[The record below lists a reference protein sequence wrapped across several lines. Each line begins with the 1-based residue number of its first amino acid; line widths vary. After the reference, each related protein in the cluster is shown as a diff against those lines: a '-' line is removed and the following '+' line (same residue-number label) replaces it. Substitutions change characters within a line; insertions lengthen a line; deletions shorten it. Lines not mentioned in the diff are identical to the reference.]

1 MNTTTNKPDISLLV
15 PVFNEAENIDH
26 LLARLN
32 SVIDKISLQ
41 VEYVFVNDG
50 SSDNTLHLLLSA
62 QKNDKRIAI
71 LDLSRNF
78 GKEAAL
84 TAALDFCRGR
94 AAIPID
100 ADLQDPPEILP
111 ELIEKWNEG
120 YEVVNAVRRSRRE
133 EGFAKRF
140 TAFLFYRFIGRL
152 SETPIPPD
160 TGDFRLLSRPVIEAL
175 KRMPE
180 RRRFMKGIFAWVG
193 FKTAEIYYD
202 RPARIAG
209 STSWNYFKLA
219 NFAIEGLTSFSA
231 KPLRWATY
239 LGILTAIISLVYAIV
254 IVLKT
259 LLWGEPV
266 AGYPSLM
273 VVMLFLGAVQL
284 VSIGIIGEYLGRV
297 YEETKQRPVY
307 LTKAIYE

>member
-26 LLARLN
+26 LLVRLN
-32 SVIDKISLQ
+32 SVIDKVSLQ
-41 VEYVFVNDG
+41 FEYVFVNDG

-120 YEVVNAVRRSRRE
+120 YEVVNAV
-133 EGFAKRF
+133 
-140 TAFLFYRFIGRL
+140 YYL
-152 SETPIPPD
+152 S
-160 TGDFRLLSRPVIEAL
+160 
-175 KRMPE
+175 
-180 RRRFMKGIFAWVG
+180 
-193 FKTAEIYYD
+193 
-202 RPARIAG
+202 
-209 STSWNYFKLA
+209 
-219 NFAIEGLTSFSA
+219 
-231 KPLRWATY
+231 
-239 LGILTAIISLVYAIV
+239 IS
-254 IVLKT
+254 
-259 LLWGEPV
+259 
-266 AGYPSLM
+266 
-273 VVMLFLGAVQL
+273 
-284 VSIGIIGEYLGRV
+284 
-297 YEETKQRPVY
+297 
-307 LTKAIYE
+307 

>member
-1 MNTTTNKPDISLLV
+1 MAPDISLLI
-15 PVFNEAENIDH
+15 PVFNESGNIH
-26 LLARLN
+26 ELLSRLN
-32 SVIDKISLQ
+32 AVIAPLNMET
-41 VEYVFVNDG
+41 EYVFVNDG
-50 SSDNTLHLLLSA
+50 STDNTLQLLLSA
-62 QKNDKRIAI
+62 QTIDKRIII

-100 ADLQDPPEILP
+100 ADLQDPPELLP
-111 ELIEKWNEG
+111 EMIGKWRDG
-120 YEVVNAVRRSRRE
+120 YEVVNAVRRSRSD
-133 EGFAKRF
+133 EGLLRRL
-140 TAFLFYRFIGRL
+140 TAFLFYRFLGRL
-152 SETPIPPD
+152 SDIQIPPD
-160 TGDFRLLSRPVIEAL
+160 TGDFRLLSRPAIEAL

-193 FKTAEIYYD
+193 FKATEVYYD
-202 RPARIAG
+202 RPARNAG
-209 STSWNYFKLA
+209 STSWNYLKLA
-219 NFAIEGLTSFSA
+219 NFAVEGLTSFSA

-239 LGILTAIISLVYAIV
+239 IGVATALASIVYAVV
-254 IVLKT
+254 IVMKT
-259 LLWGEPV
+259 ILWGDPV

-273 VVMLFLGAVQL
+273 VAVLFLGAVQL

-307 LTKAIYE
+307 LTKAIYQ

>member
-1 MNTTTNKPDISLLV
+1 MNTTTTKPDISLLV

-32 SVIDKISLQ
+32 SVIDKLSLQ

-111 ELIEKWNEG
+111 ELIAKWNDG

-239 LGILTAIISLVYAIV
+239 LGILTALTSFVYAIV

-273 VVMLFLGAVQL
+273 VVMLFLGSVQL

>member
-26 LLARLN
+26 LLVRLN
-32 SVIDKISLQ
+32 SVIDKVSLQ
-41 VEYVFVNDG
+41 FEYVFVNDG

-120 YEVVNAVRRSRRE
+120 YEVVNAVRRSRRD
-133 EGFAKRF
+133 EGFVKRF